1 MRVNLDEAESPSR
14 QQVEQDSQ
22 ITVQYSSA
30 LTTMTSSGFD
40 HRNVAQDQ
48 QNVRVSTASI
58 DYGNLIYYIRKVL
71 ILQIIFQ
78 N

>member
-1 MRVNLDEAESPSR
+1 MKLNPLSTSCR

-22 ITVQYSSA
+22 ITVQYSSE

-71 ILQIIFQ
+71 ILQMILQ